1 MSESKILLALAS
13 KFASLISSLL
23 SLGGAFPVSKPDGK
37 NDANRIAEKMAI
49 TLNYYFKVDKDLA
62 YQYIQQ
68 RMTEFDVKW
77 VGELTSTDDDDPAL
91 QEKVIEIM
99 NDCID
104 SLKVDPSEKLAM
116 FRALKEIKLEIG
128 LSLASGQTF
137 FVKYV
142 GDDQLKDYQKKF
154 SGIATLEKW

>member
-1 MSESKILLALAS
+1 
-13 KFASLISSLL
+13 
-23 SLGGAFPVSKPDGK
+23 
-37 NDANRIAEKMAI
+37 MAI